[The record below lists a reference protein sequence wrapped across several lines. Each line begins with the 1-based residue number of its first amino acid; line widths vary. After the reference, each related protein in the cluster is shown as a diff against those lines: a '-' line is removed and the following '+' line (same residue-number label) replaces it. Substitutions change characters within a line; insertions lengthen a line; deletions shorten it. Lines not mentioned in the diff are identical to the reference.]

1 MQTVIL
7 ASVGTTP
14 VTVDSVAITG
24 ASFAIV
30 GGSFPV
36 TLNPTQTLKL
46 QLMFYPN
53 SAGAVTGQLAI
64 SSNSSTGGTTVV
76 ALTGTGTS
84 VVPHEVDLG
93 WNAPMNSSDPVMGYN
108 IYRLT
113 GTGPFT
119 LINSSPDQSM
129 VYVDSAVVS
138 GATYRYIVKSVD
150 SSGVESVASNQI
162 TVTIP

>member
-1 MQTVIL
+1 
-7 ASVGTTP
+7 
-14 VTVDSVAITG
+14 
-24 ASFAIV
+24 
-30 GGSFPV
+30 
-36 TLNPTQTLKL
+36 
-46 QLMFYPN
+46 
-53 SAGAVTGQLAI
+53 
-64 SSNSSTGGTTVV
+64 
-76 ALTGTGTS
+76 
-84 VVPHEVDLG
+84 
-93 WNAPMNSSDPVMGYN
+93 MNSSDPVMGYN